1 MSTVH
6 VEAQLSSDELLK
18 AIQQLSLPELE
29 QFVSQVIALQAQRKA
44 PSLPQVEAELL
55 IKINQGVALEVQRRY
70 DELIA
75 KRRAETLT
83 PDEHDEL
90 LCLTDQIEQ
99 LEAHRAE
106 YLSELAHLRRTSLTE
121 LMQNLD
127 IRPPA
132 YA

>member
-1 MSTVH
+1 MSTIH
-6 VEAQLSSDELLK
+6 IEAQLSSDELLK
-18 AIQQLSLPELE
+18 AIRQLSLPELE

-44 PSLPQVEAELL
+44 PSLPHAEAELL
-55 IKINQGVALEVQRRY
+55 IKINQGVAFEIQKRY

-90 LCLTDQIEQ
+90 LRLTDQIEQ
-99 LEAHRAE
+99 LEAHRVE
-106 YLSELAHLRRTSLTE
+106 YLSKLAHLRRTSLTE
-121 LMQNLD
+121 LMQNLG

>member
-44 PSLPQVEAELL
+44 PSLPHAEAELL
-55 IKINQGVALEVQRRY
+55 IKINQGVAFEIQKRY

-90 LCLTDQIEQ
+90 LRLTDQIEQ
-99 LEAHRAE
+99 LEAHRVE
-106 YLSELAHLRRTSLTE
+106 YLSKLAHLRRTSLTE

>member
-1 MSTVH
+1 MSTIH
-6 VEAQLSSDELLK
+6 IEAQLSSDELLK
-18 AIQQLSLPELE
+18 AIRQLSLPELE

-44 PSLPQVEAELL
+44 PSLPHAEAELL
-55 IKINQGVALEVQRRY
+55 IKINQGVAFEIQKRY

-90 LCLTDQIEQ
+90 LRLTDQIEQ
-99 LEAHRAE
+99 LEAHRVE
-106 YLSELAHLRRTSLTE
+106 CLSKLAHLRRTSLTE
-121 LMQNLD
+121 LMQNLG